1 MQQVKIDNDTFD
13 VAITGA
19 VYQPRKVTSAV
30 LCNARLLA
38 SNHYL
43 SQPLS
48 KEQREYWKA
57 VSLTMPEG
65 KRFRD

>member
-13 VAITGA
+13 VDINGA
-19 VYQPRKVTSAV
+19 VYQPRKVPSNV
-30 LCNARLLA
+30 LDSARLLA
-38 SNHYL
+38 SNLYL
-43 SQPLS
+43 GEKLS
-48 KEQREYWKA
+48 KEQREYWRA